1 MAGKSESSQM
11 IDKIFSS
18 MLPLKTKEDVE
29 YLESVLDKANKEN
42 IHHFVS
48 KPF

>member
-1 MAGKSESSQM
+1 
-11 IDKIFSS
+11 